1 MKRARRGF
9 RAVYEL
15 LKNSEIV
22 PNLPQNHNFL
32 FNTVRNIGIKL
43 LLLAITL
50 LNFSGVEYPEIKK
63 SAPAGS
69 KVSVVVIDPGHGGK
83 DPGTSG
89 KKIKEKEVSLKI
101 ALLLG
106 NYIEKNLPNVKVI
119 YTRKDDRYLDLNQR
133 AEIANKS
140 KADVFVCI
148 HANSAPR
155 AEVHGTETYVMGLHK
170 TEQNFEVSKRENSVM
185 MLDDKY
191 EENYEGFDPTSPES
205 YILFSLTQSAFQES
219 SLKLAEKVENQFKVK
234 AGRRSNGV
242 KQAGFWVLWKTT
254 MPSILTEVGFLTN
267 ANEEAYLGS
276 AAGQEAIAAS
286 LFRAFKDYKTQI
298 EAIN

>member
-1 MKRARRGF
+1 MRRPWGI
-9 RAVYEL
+9 YQL
-15 LKNSEIV
+15 LKNSEIA
-22 PNLPQNHNFL
+22 PNLPQNPNFP
-32 FNTVRNIGIKL
+32 FKHVRNIMVKL
-43 LLLAITL
+43 VLMAITL
-50 LNFSGVEYPEIKK
+50 LNS
-63 SAPAGS
+63 SASEREVTYSSRPTGS

-89 KKIKEKEVSLKI
+89 KKFKEKEVALKI
-101 ALLLG
+101 ALLFG
-106 NYIEKNLPNVKVI
+106 NYIEKNLPNVRVI

-155 AEVHGTETYVMGLHK
+155 PEVHGTETYVMGLHK
-170 TEQNFEVSKRENSVM
+170 TEQNFQVSKRENSVM
-185 MLDDKY
+185 LLDEKY
-191 EENYEGFDPTSPES
+191 KENYEGFDPASPES
-205 YILFSLTQSAFQES
+205 YILFSLAQSAFQES
-219 SLKLAEKVENQFKVK
+219 SLKLADKVETQFRSK
-234 AGRRSNGV
+234 AGRKSNGV

-267 ANEEAYLGS
+267 SNEEAYLGS
-276 AAGQEAIAAS
+276 PEGQEAIANA
-286 LFRAFKDYKTQI
+286 LFRAFKEYKSQL

>member
-1 MKRARRGF
+1 M
-9 RAVYEL
+9 
-15 LKNSEIV
+15 

-50 LNFSGVEYPEIKK
+50 LNFSGVERPEIKK
-63 SAPAGS
+63 STPAGS

-106 NYIEKNLPNVKVI
+106 SYIEKNLPNVKVI

-267 ANEEAYLGS
+267 AGEEAYLGS
-276 AAGQEAIAAS
+276 AAGQEAIATS